1 MSWKDMDE
9 KGVLRRGCFLIFF
22 AALMVL
28 AVLRFEQVWGAL
40 ATLLNT
46 LAPVFGG
53 MAVAYVL
60 NVFVHFFED
69 IAFKPFAKSKS
80 KLWAQ
85 AKRPVAV
92 ALAYIVVLLVGLFV
106 CFFIIPGLA
115 ESVSGL
121 AVYIQQNAPAI
132 VNQAV
137 AWANAF
143 ARENDLTFV
152 TEFLAGFNWTSLL
165 SDVTQFTSNLL
176 SSLFNVTVNPVFCH
190 RRTFFYGQQSM
201 LPVHIP
207 PAKRYHLS
215 APHACMKQ

>member
-121 AVYIQQNAPAI
+121 AVYLQQNAPAI

-152 TEFLAGFNWTSLL
+152 TEFL
-165 SDVTQFTSNLL
+165 DNLL
-176 SSLFNVTVNPVFCH
+176 FLLLVQPVHRGNQGNRGVFKHFLHQGRNIHGEILRNGTRLSGSH
-190 RRTFFYGQQSM
+190 RRSM
-201 LPVHIP
+201 PGFLEG
-207 PAKRYHLS
+207 
-215 APHACMKQ
+215 